1 MNAKKGRGACEH
13 EKGGNIQK
21 KQHAYT
27 PKNKQTNKQTNKIN
41 KQATTTT
48 STNTY
53 TPNAYTQKK
62 QHVHAKKTNKQT
74 K

>member
-1 MNAKKGRGACEH
+1 MRAR
-13 EKGGNIQK
+13 KGGEHTK
-21 KQHAYT
+21 KTTYIHA
-27 PKNKQTNKQTNKIN
+27 KKQTNKETNKINKINKIN